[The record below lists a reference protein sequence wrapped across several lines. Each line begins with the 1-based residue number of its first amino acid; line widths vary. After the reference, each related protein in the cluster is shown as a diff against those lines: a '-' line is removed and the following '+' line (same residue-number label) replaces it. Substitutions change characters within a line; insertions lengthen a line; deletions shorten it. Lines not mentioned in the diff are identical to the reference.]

1 LIKRA
6 VEESTRTIVSPD
18 GWKLCLRD
26 RDLNELYNLK
36 DEPFETRN
44 LYLDAQYAS
53 VVSRFTTEIFRWQET
68 TNDKL

>member
-1 LIKRA
+1 
-6 VEESTRTIVSPD
+6 
-18 GWKLCLRD
+18 
-26 RDLNELYNLK
+26 LNELYNLK
-36 DEPFETRN
+36 DDPFETRN